1 MQLIEYLEKENVK
14 SKIVDFIKSSK
25 KIIPKE
31 EGEELDRISDKLF
44 QDPSNGV
51 SYLNQLY
58 EFKTQHSLFSLFWR
72 MNRPRIIKDIP
83 FVVKNGI
90 KGCKHVLDIG
100 CSDGLKTIFYGI
112 ACPEAQII
120 GIDRCAGPIKLAKE
134 KAEKYGLKNTKF
146 ICADLETICFKPESF
161 DSVIATYVL
170 HETFD
175 TYFMLQQGIQTVYRF
190 DSQLKSIYRVLAP
203 QGKVLISLRV
213 GNDLAKEII
222 TNQIMYAAEKV
233 NLEEKANFNNT
244 FGKGKNE
251 TITIHFVYQKEQ

>member
-1 MQLIEYLEKENVK
+1 MQLIEYLKKEDVK
-14 SKIVDFIKSSK
+14 SRIDDFLKSSK

-31 EGEELDRISDKLF
+31 SGEKLERLSNSLI

-72 MNRPRIIKDIP
+72 MNRPKIIKDIP
-83 FVVKNGI
+83 FVVKNGV
-90 KGCKHVLDIG
+90 KGCKRVLDIG

-112 ACPEAQII
+112 ECPETQII

-134 KAEKYGLKNTKF
+134 KAEKYGLKNTEF
-146 ICADLETICFKPESF
+146 IRADLETICFKPESF

-175 TYFMLQQGIQTVYRF
+175 TYFMFEQGIEAVYHF
-190 DSQLKSIYRVLAP
+190 DSQLKEIYHILAP
-203 QGKVLISLRV
+203 QGKVLISLKV
-213 GNDLAKEII
+213 GNEMAKEIV
-222 TNQIMYAAEKV
+222 TGQILNAAENAKFK
-233 NLEEKANFNNT
+233 EKANFNNN

-251 TITIHFVYQKEQ
+251 TITIHFVYQK